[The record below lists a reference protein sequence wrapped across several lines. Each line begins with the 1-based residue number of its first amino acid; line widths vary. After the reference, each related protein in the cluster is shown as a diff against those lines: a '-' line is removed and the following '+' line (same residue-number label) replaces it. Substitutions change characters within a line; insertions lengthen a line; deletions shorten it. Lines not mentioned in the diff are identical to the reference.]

1 MASERTVSDVV
12 AARVREVR
20 GKRGKRGKRGMTVAA
35 LAARCAELG
44 APGLTAQAL
53 YKLEGR
59 RNDPAERPPRP
70 VTVDELLILARA
82 LNTPPLHLL
91 VPPDDDDAPTP
102 VTPGTEV
109 PAVAARRWIR
119 GFGLLAN
126 LPNVG
131 ELREYMTEVPDSEF
145 PAVDDGLPQ
154 RLLTGRLQ
162 VREQVMF
169 AKARDD
175 DEIRQA
181 TPGWFASRDKDGA

>member
-1 MASERTVSDVV
+1 V
-12 AARVREVR
+12 
-20 GKRGKRGKRGMTVAA
+20 
-35 LAARCAELG
+35 
-44 APGLTAQAL
+44 L

-59 RNDPAERPPRP
+59 RNSPEERRPRP
-70 VTVDELLILARA
+70 VTVDELLALATA
-82 LNTPPLHLL
+82 LNTPPLHLM
-91 VPPDDDDAPTP
+91 VPPGDEYAPCP

-154 RLLTGRLQ
+154 RLLTGRLL

-169 AKARDD
+169 TKARED

-181 TPGWFASRDKDGA
+181 TPGWFASRKEDPGV